1 MAPIKDDINDLKTT
15 VHRIEKRVE
24 ALESLITGG
33 EKSSVGAMRM
43 ILMGPPGAGKGTQAP
58 KIKDKYCICHLATGD
73 MLRAE
78 VAKKTQLGREAKKIM
93 DAGGLVSDEIM
104 VNMIKGQLEN
114 NPECTNGYDQL
125 HFPFIGTIIDKFFQ
139 IYFRRIPTHNRSSG
153 EARQHV
159 G

>member
-1 MAPIKDDINDLKTT
+1 MAVKKDDVISDLKST
-15 VHRIEKRVE
+15 VHRLERRIEE
-24 ALESLITGG
+24 LESRLAGE
-33 EKSSVGAMRM
+33 EKSSVLAMRM

-93 DAGGLVSDEIM
+93 DAGGLVSDDIM

-114 NPECTNGYDQL
+114 NPECKNGYDQS
-125 HFPFIGTIIDKFFQ
+125 HIPFIGAVIDKILSALF
-139 IYFRRIPTHNRSSG
+139 
-153 EARQHV
+153 
-159 G
+159 